1 MDIVKLDKFLVD
13 GIEED
18 LKNQLIVKSLLDLA
32 DSLGFSLIAEGIEDL
47 SSLNFLRNMGINL
60 HQGYYYAKAMPV
72 DEFNLFKITA

>member
-18 LKNQLIVKSLLDLA
+18 LKNQIIVKSLLDLA
-32 DSLGFSLIAEGIEDL
+32 GSLGFSLIAEGVEEL
-47 SSLNFLRNMGINL
+47 STLNYLRNIGINL

-72 DEFNLFKITA
+72 DEFNLFKVAS